1 MEHEI
6 KAIRGV
12 IERYCSERVK
22 EMDKKLVLA
31 LASKLMEIA
40 ENTVDVNTQD
50 ELNTLAEQ
58 IFDAL
63 S

>member
-1 MEHEI
+1 
-6 KAIRGV
+6 
-12 IERYCSERVK
+12 
-22 EMDKKLVLA
+22 MDKKLVLA

>member
-1 MEHEI
+1 MQGGGR
-6 KAIRGV
+6 KV
-12 IERYCSERVK
+12 
-22 EMDKKLVLA
+22 DKKLVLA

-40 ENTVDVNTQD
+40 ENTVDVDTRD

-58 IFDAL
+58 IIDAL